1 MTRIVIQGDSVTDAG
16 RMKDERNQLGRGYPM
31 LVAAQLGLEAPG
43 KYEVLNRGV
52 GGDRITGVYD
62 RVKKDITNLEP
73 DVLSILIGVNDVWH
87 ELAPSH
93 CGTDTPKFTRVY
105 RMLLEE
111 VLAAVPQVKIM
122 LFAPYVLRGEKTE
135 KYYDAFRAGIEE
147 KETAVRQLAGEFRLP
162 FYTLQDKF
170 DAAAKLAP
178 NEYWVRDG
186 VHPTLNGQ
194 MLIASEWLKAF
205 RELSI

>member
-1 MTRIVIQGDSVTDAG
+1 MTRIVIQGDSVTDAE
-16 RMKDERNQLGRGYPM
+16 RLKDEHNQLGRGYPM
-31 LVAAQLGLEAPG
+31 LVAARLGVEAPG

-62 RVKKDITNLEP
+62 RVKKDITNLQP

-93 CGTDTPKFTRVY
+93 CGTDTPKFLRVY

-122 LFAPYVLRGEKTE
+122 LLAPYVLPGEKTE
-135 KYYDAFRAGIEE
+135 KYYDEFRAGVDE
-147 KETAVRQLAGEFRLP
+147 KCEAVRQIAEEFRLP
-162 FYTLQDKF
+162 YITLQDKF
-170 DAAAKLAP
+170 DAAAKKAP
-178 NEYWVRDG
+178 NDYWLRDG
-186 VHPTLNGQ
+186 VHPTLNGHA
-194 MLIASEWLKAF
+194 LIADAWLEAF
-205 RELSI
+205 KSL